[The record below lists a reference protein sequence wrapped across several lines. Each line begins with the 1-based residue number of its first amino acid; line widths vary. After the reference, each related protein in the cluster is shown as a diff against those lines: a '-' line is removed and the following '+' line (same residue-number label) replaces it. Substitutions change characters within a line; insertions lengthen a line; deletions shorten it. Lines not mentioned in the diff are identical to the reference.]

1 SRQLFECKCADLQC
15 RGDAF
20 PWRVQ
25 ELTAERILRCEC
37 NRMHESVEAVPTF
50 GNLFDRG
57 LDVTRFL
64 HIHLENVRHRI
75 ELFCSHL
82 GDSHHPAEAREQ
94 ELCACFLQLR
104 RYRVADAAAV
114 THAGEQHALAFEDH
128 WRMLY
133 EARPGTVDGSS
144 PPMRPTAS
152 RATRGDPSGCAARSR
167 SCPMRSLRCSELS
180 TGVPATQSR
189 EWPLDRR
196 IPRGGFPADPQG
208 SAPVATGASR
218 LDQSLHEPSYRRT
231 FLTPASSI
239 ASRLWHALTPE
250 PQYTTA
256 PSSGSTPT
264 SSKRRRS
271 SSRGLNRPS
280 SCRLPMNGAL
290 RAPGMWP
297 ALGSTGSFSPRYR
310 SPARESITGTPR
322 CRATSSKSRIRDRS
336 GRRAVKL
343 PSRMCGAAAS

>member
-1 SRQLFECKCADLQC
+1 
-15 RGDAF
+15 
-20 PWRVQ
+20 
-25 ELTAERILRCEC
+25 
-37 NRMHESVEAVPTF
+37 
-50 GNLFDRG
+50 
-57 LDVTRFL
+57 LDVARFL

-75 ELFCSHL
+75 QLFCSHL
-82 GDSHHPAEAREQ
+82 GEGHHPAEARE
-94 ELCACFLQLR
+94 EKLCACFLQLR
-104 RYRVADAAAV
+104 RYRVAYAAAV
-114 THAGEQHALAFEDH
+114 AHAGEQHALAFEDH
-128 WRMLY
+128 WRML
-133 EARPGTVDGSS
+133 P
-144 PPMRPTAS
+144 
-152 RATRGDPSGCAARSR
+152 
-167 SCPMRSLRCSELS
+167 
-180 TGVPATQSR
+180 
-189 EWPLDRR
+189 
-196 IPRGGFPADPQG
+196 G

-336 GRRAVKL
+336 GRRAPKL
-343 PSRMCGAAAS
+343 PLRTCGTAVSSGSPQACRPPSSTAWRSCPNQRSRNQSRAATEPPTSS